1 MNPFE
6 KTSTTE
12 VSGLARSIIVSPDPL
27 TTKHIV
33 FFAICSSITSIT
45 LFIFNSLYKH
55 IVLAFMYIF
64 LVKRTSV
71 TDATQM
77 VILKSKKR
85 AILVMPLGDINNCFL
100 LQNVK
105 ILIPF
110 FQHKAGYL
118 NILLQLMHDF

>member
-1 MNPFE
+1 MNLFE

-12 VSGLARSIIVSPDPL
+12 ASGLARSIIVSPDPL
-27 TTKHIV
+27 RTKDIV
-33 FFAICSSITSIT
+33 FFAIRSSITSIT
-45 LFIFNSLYKH
+45 LFTSNSLYKH

-110 FQHKAGYL
+110 F
-118 NILLQLMHDF
+118 

>member
-1 MNPFE
+1 MKFKILKTLIFHKTGITLSMNPFE

-12 VSGLARSIIVSPDPL
+12 ASGLARSVIVSPDPL

-33 FFAICSSITSIT
+33 SSAICSSITSVT
-45 LFIFNSLYKH
+45 LFTSNSLYKH

-77 VILKSKKR
+77 VILKSKKESNFSN
-85 AILVMPLGDINNCFL
+85 AFG
-100 LQNVK
+100 
-105 ILIPF
+105 
-110 FQHKAGYL
+110 
-118 NILLQLMHDF
+118 